1 MHAAYNHG
9 MVVSASMPIL
19 GDMFRGCAVSRPLRG
34 LGLVLMVIAAL
45 SGPRTVAGVWA
56 QPPATPDRS
65 PRDTIRED
73 IDHIARLFYGKQF
86 EAVVR
91 DAEPLLARHGLTPT
105 SVAILL
111 FEAESRAR
119 LGKQD
124 EAIRDYERAVPVIV
138 TLNNVQQRRFAWV
151 FFRLALLEREKRQLD
166 EAMARLQT
174 GLQIEP

>member
-1 MHAAYNHG
+1 MSVVAAMHAAYNHG
-9 MVVSASMPIL
+9 MAVSASMPIL

-91 DAEPLLARHGLTPT
+91 DAEPTMRDAATCFWRLATRSARQASQTV
-105 SVAILL
+105 SS
-111 FEAESRAR
+111 ERSRS
-119 LGKQD
+119 
-124 EAIRDYERAVPVIV
+124 
-138 TLNNVQQRRFAWV
+138 THSSSQRRSAITSGQF
-151 FFRLALLEREKRQLD
+151 
-166 EAMARLQT
+166 
-174 GLQIEP
+174 P